1 MATDIQAIVDNLER
15 FYDFA
20 DKDIVHVGAGGG
32 QLMGYARRARRVTAV
47 DNDAAAVALLEAKIA
62 ELDLPNVAVRQ
73 ADFLDFAGR
82 ADVVFFEFCL
92 HEIERPEAALAHA
105 FSIAAEV
112 LVADHAPQ
120 SAWAWYTAE
129 TEKAARGW
137 AVVERHAPRQAS
149 RDHHAL
155 QLFPDLAA
163 LRAKVAVLGEPS
175 LSRILDYQGKHD
187 IIIGMDYR
195 LALIEAGPGT

>member
-1 MATDIQAIVDNLER
+1 MATDIQAILDNLER

-20 DKDIVHVGAGGG
+20 GKDVVHVGAGGG

-47 DNDAAAVALLEAKIA
+47 DSDAAAVALLEAKLE
-62 ELDLPNVAVRQ
+62 ELGRPNVAVRQ
-73 ADFLDFAGR
+73 ADFLDFDGR

-92 HEIERPEAALAHA
+92 HEIERPDAALAHA

-129 TEKAARGW
+129 TEKASRGW
-137 AVVERHAPRQAS
+137 AAVERYPARREAL
-149 RDHHAL
+149 DVHAL
-155 QLFPDLAA
+155 QLFPDQEA
-163 LRAKVAVLGEPS
+163 LRARLAVLGEPS
-175 LSRILDYQGKHD
+175 LSRVLDYRGRRD
-187 IIIGMDYR
+187 IVIGMDYR
-195 LALIEAGPGT
+195 LALIEAGPRT

>member
-20 DKDIVHVGAGGG
+20 GKDVVHVGAGGG

-47 DNDAAAVALLEAKIA
+47 DNDAAAVALLEAKIE
-62 ELDLPNVAVRQ
+62 ELGLPNVAVRQ
-73 ADFLDFAGR
+73 ADFLDFDGR

-105 FSIAAEV
+105 FAIAAEV

-137 AVVERHAPRQAS
+137 AAVERYTARQAPA
-149 RDHHAL
+149 DHHGL

-163 LRAKVAVLGEPS
+163 LRARVAALGEPS
-175 LSRILDYQGKHD
+175 LSRVLDYRGRRD
-187 IIIGMDYR
+187 IVIGMDYR
-195 LALIEAGPGT
+195 LALVEAEPGA